1 MKKKKKQKK
10 ENINKVINERMA
22 IVVVCVFIFTLFA
35 ILKLFYMQIIKGSEW
50 RETAERQYRNKKIEK
65 KKRGRIITSDGEIL
79 AYDFENYT
87 INFDPTIVKSEKID
101 TLVSILKKNIPSINA
116 DKLKSD
122 IITKRE
128 KKAQY
133 LNIVDENTKKGVI
146 FDLKTKQ
153 NIEKEIKELIKTDK
167 VGINFEESFVRKYIS
182 NDSFQEIVGFLD
194 GDNSGKQG
202 YGVERYNEEKLKGK
216 DAEIISFNQSFVS
229 ADTLQ
234 RRKEIKDG
242 EDGNNVILTIDSTL
256 QYDLDEEMKKVQ
268 AEYSAESS
276 MGILIEAETGKILAM
291 STYPKG
297 NNKSEIR
304 NRPITDFFEPGSIFK
319 PITIAMGLQEGVI
332 NENSTVYS
340 KGFIEVGDRIIKD
353 HDGSTTGLLTLE
365 KLIALSGN
373 VGMVEIAKKI
383 DSQKFYNY
391 LLSVG
396 FGKKTGI
403 DTSTE
408 YTPKLFP
415 YKHMTPVRKSQVAF
429 GQGIN
434 MTQLQM
440 LMALNTV
447 INNGNLMKPYIVE
460 RIENAEGKIVQR
472 FEPQIVRNVFS
483 PEVSRIDRNLMKSVV
498 EKGTGKNAQIPGYK
512 IGGKTGTAQKAGN
525 KGYEAGK
532 YFSSFFAF
540 FPVDHPKYAILVTV
554 NEPKGGYYGAEVAL
568 PPVKAVFEKLIKYKG
583 ITPEG
588 IVQNEKSKQESVVVN
603 RELKRDIS
611 KYKAEF
617 EIGLMPD
624 LKGLS
629 LRETYAI
636 YPRNMFPHYK
646 INGSGRVIGQ
656 YPKAGEKI
664 SKTSQIIINME

>member
-50 RETAERQYRNKKIEK
+50 RETAERQYRNKEIEK

-87 INFDPTIVKSEKID
+87 INFDPTIVNSEKID
-101 TLVSILKKNIPSINA
+101 ILVSILKKNIPSINA
-116 DKLKSD
+116 DKLKRD
-122 IITKRE
+122 IIIKRE

-167 VGINFEESFVRKYIS
+167 VGIKFDESFVRKYIS
-182 NDSFQEIVGFLD
+182 NNSFQEIVGFLD

-216 DAEIISFNQSFVS
+216 DGEIEFFHQSFVS

-234 RRKEIKDG
+234 RKKEIKDG
-242 EDGNNVILTIDSTL
+242 EDGNNIILTIDSTL
-256 QYDLDEEMKKVQ
+256 QYALDEEMKKVQ
-268 AEYSAESS
+268 TEYSAESS

-297 NNKSEIR
+297 TNKNEIK
-304 NRPITDFFEPGSIFK
+304 NRPIIDFFEPGSIFK
-319 PITIAMGLQEGVI
+319 PIIIAMGLQEGVI

-340 KGFIEVGDRIIKD
+340 KGFIEVGDRIIRD
-353 HDGSTTGLLTLE
+353 HDGSTTGVLTLE

-383 DSQKFYNY
+383 DDKKFYNY
-391 LLSVG
+391 LLNVG

-403 DTSTE
+403 DISTE

-483 PEVSRIDRNLMKSVV
+483 PEVSKINRNLMKSVV
-498 EKGTGKNAQIPGYK
+498 EKGTGRNAQIPGYK

-532 YFSSFFAF
+532 YFSSFFSF
-540 FPVDHPKYAILVTV
+540 FPVDHPKYTILVTV

-583 ITPEG
+583 ITPQG
-588 IVQNEKSKQESVVVN
+588 IIQNEKPKQESVVVN

-624 LKGLS
+624 LTGLS
-629 LRETYAI
+629 LREIYAI

-646 INGSGRVIGQ
+646 INGAGRVTGQ

>member
-1 MKKKKKQKK
+1 MKKKQKK

-216 DAEIISFNQSFVS
+216 DAEIISFNQTFVS

-319 PITIAMGLQEGVI
+319 PITIAMGLQEGAI

-629 LRETYAI
+629 LREIYAI

>member
-1 MKKKKKQKK
+1 MKKKQKK

-50 RETAERQYRNKKIEK
+50 RETAERQYRNKEIEK

-116 DKLKSD
+116 DKLKND
-122 IITKRE
+122 IIIKRE

-146 FDLKTKQ
+146 FDLKTKK

-167 VGINFEESFVRKYIS
+167 VGINFDVSFVRKYIS

-202 YGVERYNEEKLKGK
+202 YGVERYNEDKLKGK
-216 DAEIISFNQSFVS
+216 DAETISFNQSFVS

-408 YTPKLFP
+408 YTSKLFP
-415 YKHMTPVRKSQVAF
+415 YKHMTPVRKAQVAF

-554 NEPKGGYYGAEVAL
+554 NEPKGQYYGAEVAL
-568 PPVKAVFEKLIKYKG
+568 PSVKAVFEKLIKYKG

-629 LRETYAI
+629 LREIYAI
-636 YPRNMFPHYK
+636 YPRNIFPHYK

>member
-1 MKKKKKQKK
+1 MKKKQKK

-216 DAEIISFNQSFVS
+216 DAEIISFNQTFVS

-319 PITIAMGLQEGVI
+319 PIIIAMGLQEGAI

-629 LRETYAI
+629 LREIYAI
-636 YPRNMFPHYK
+636 YPRNIFPHYK

-664 SKTSQIIINME
+664 SKTSQIIINMK

>member
-1 MKKKKKQKK
+1 MKKKQKK

-629 LRETYAI
+629 LREIYAI

>member
-1 MKKKKKQKK
+1 MKKKQKK

-216 DAEIISFNQSFVS
+216 DAEIISFNQTFVS

-276 MGILIEAETGKILAM
+276 MGILIEAETGKILAI

-319 PITIAMGLQEGVI
+319 PITIAMGLQEGAI

-629 LRETYAI
+629 LREIYAI

>member
-50 RETAERQYRNKKIEK
+50 RETAERQYRNKEIEK

-116 DKLKSD
+116 DKLKND
-122 IITKRE
+122 IIIKRE

-146 FDLKTKQ
+146 FDLKTKK

-167 VGINFEESFVRKYIS
+167 VGINFDVSFVRKYIS

-202 YGVERYNEEKLKGK
+202 YGVERYNEDKLKGK
-216 DAEIISFNQSFVS
+216 DAETISFNQSFVS

-408 YTPKLFP
+408 YTSKLFP
-415 YKHMTPVRKSQVAF
+415 YKHMTPVRKAQVAF

-554 NEPKGGYYGAEVAL
+554 NEPKGQYYGAEVAL
-568 PPVKAVFEKLIKYKG
+568 PSVKAVFEKLIKYKG

-629 LRETYAI
+629 LREIYAI
-636 YPRNMFPHYK
+636 YPRNIFPHYK

>member
-216 DAEIISFNQSFVS
+216 DAEIISFNQTFVS

-319 PITIAMGLQEGVI
+319 PITIAMGLQEGAI

-408 YTPKLFP
+408 YTPKLFL

-629 LRETYAI
+629 LREIYAI

-664 SKTSQIIINME
+664 SKTSQIIINMK

>member
-153 NIEKEIKELIKTDK
+153 NIEKEIKELIKSDK

-216 DAEIISFNQSFVS
+216 DAEIISFNQTFVS

-319 PITIAMGLQEGVI
+319 PITIAMGLQEGAI

-532 YFSSFFAF
+532 YFSSFFSF

-629 LRETYAI
+629 LREIYAI
-636 YPRNMFPHYK
+636 YPRNIFPHYK

-664 SKTSQIIINME
+664 SKTSQIIINMK

>member
-1 MKKKKKQKK
+1 MKKKQKK

-216 DAEIISFNQSFVS
+216 DAEIISFNQTFVS

-319 PITIAMGLQEGVI
+319 PITIAMGLQEGAI

-629 LRETYAI
+629 LREIYAI
-636 YPRNMFPHYK
+636 YPRNIFPHYK

>member
-1 MKKKKKQKK
+1 MKKKQKK

-216 DAEIISFNQSFVS
+216 DAEIISFNQTFVS

-319 PITIAMGLQEGVI
+319 PITIAMGLQEGAI

-629 LRETYAI
+629 LREIYAI

-664 SKTSQIIINME
+664 SKTSQIIINMK

>member
-1 MKKKKKQKK
+1 MKKKQKK

-153 NIEKEIKELIKTDK
+153 NIEKEIKELIKSDK

-216 DAEIISFNQSFVS
+216 DAEIISFNQTFVS

-319 PITIAMGLQEGVI
+319 PITIAMGLQEGAI

-512 IGGKTGTAQKAGN
+512 IGGKTGTAQKAEN

-629 LRETYAI
+629 LREIYAI

>member
-1 MKKKKKQKK
+1 MKKKQKK

-216 DAEIISFNQSFVS
+216 DAEIISFNQTFVS

-319 PITIAMGLQEGVI
+319 PITIAMGLQEGAI

-588 IVQNEKSKQESVVVN
+588 IVQNEKSKQESVVVS

-629 LRETYAI
+629 LREIYAI
-636 YPRNMFPHYK
+636 YPRNIFPHYK

>member
-629 LRETYAI
+629 LREIYAI